1 MLLQRP
7 RDLGCMR
14 GESGAVDVPRPR
26 QIDTELLANTPR
38 MRREQNHP
46 IAETDR
52 FTNVVRY
59 EHDRFLASCSG
70 VMASS
75 AANGSSINNTRGFGA
90 SARARATRC
99 FMPPDSSWIF
109 DFSFRSSPTSLM

>member
-1 MLLQRP
+1 MLPQRP
-7 RDLGCMR
+7 RDLCCMR
-14 GESGAVDVPRPR
+14 GETGAVDAPRPR

-59 EHDRFLASCSG
+59 EHYRFLASCPDFLQIPVEVLTCHG
-70 VMASS
+70 IERCKRLVHQQY
-75 AANGSSINNTRGFGA
+75 
-90 SARARATRC
+90 ARIRRER
-99 FMPPDSSWIF
+99 PGQ
-109 DFSFRSSPTSLM
+109 